1 MVESLQEMPKICCF
15 VYKCNFHNFY
25 HWTFVAL
32 IEDKKQRQ
40 DKPFIQP
47 SDVFSALLKTM
58 PEHIYNPITAMEFL
72 AMFTFQLNNT
82 KR

>member
-1 MVESLQEMPKICCF
+1 MVESLQEMPKIYCF

-58 PEHIYNPITAMEFL
+58 PEHIYNPNTAMEFL
-72 AMFTFQLNNT
+72 VMFTFQLDNT